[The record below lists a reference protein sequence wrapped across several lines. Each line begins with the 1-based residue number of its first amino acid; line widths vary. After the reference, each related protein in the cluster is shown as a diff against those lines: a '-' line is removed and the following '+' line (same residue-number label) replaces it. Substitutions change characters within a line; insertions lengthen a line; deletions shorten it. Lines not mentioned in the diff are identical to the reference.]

1 MDALVCRHQKSP
13 WIMFINHKTKTI
25 VAEHW
30 ERPQVCNFLTNV
42 VRGES
47 GWSVRFVMP
56 ETAQIKPIEGLKK

>member
-1 MDALVCRHQKSP
+1 
-13 WIMFINHKTKTI
+13 MFVNHKTKTI

-42 VRGES
+42 LKGES

-56 ETAQIKPIEGLKK
+56 EMPQKKAAEGLEK

>member
-1 MDALVCRHQKSP
+1 
-13 WIMFINHKTKTI
+13 MFINHKTKTI

-56 ETAQIKPIEGLKK
+56 ETTQIKPIEGLKK